1 MFKKT
6 AGEEEDGEDE
16 EQNNMRQYLRKL
28 EGQQLSDYVDRYT

>member
-6 AGEEEDGEDE
+6 SGEEDEEDE
-16 EQNNMRQYLRKL
+16 EQDNMRQYLRKL